1 MRAYNKFILCE
12 KVSET
17 LTMKSG
23 LQLTENDMEDIR
35 YQSAKVVEEPGNLV
49 EGINLGD
56 ELYFD
61 KVYGHEVV
69 FDGKT
74 YTVVNENH
82 VVAVL

>member
-23 LQLTENDMEDIR
+23 LHLTENDMEDIR
-35 YQSAKVVEEPGNLV
+35 YQRAVVVEEPGNLV
-49 EGINLGD
+49 DGIKKGD
-56 ELYFD
+56 EIYFD